1 MDGGARSA
9 ERSFRVSPVDRLG
22 RRMRPAVHD
31 AAEEIAHRAILHGEK
46 LHIDPAV
53 AANLLEEA
61 AVRVSRAIDRKR
73 DSNEQP
79 VRDLRAYLFRAYL
92 RLINK
97 TVKRQLLGADDIRA
111 LSVTSHNSTDPL
123 AQLQRQILVDELL
136 TT

>member
-1 MDGGARSA
+1 MGEGARPDRGSQ
-9 ERSFRVSPVDRLG
+9 VSPVDRLG
-22 RRMRPAVHD
+22 RRISLPVHG

-46 LHIDPAV
+46 QHIDPAV

-61 AVRVSRAIDRKR
+61 AARGSRAIDRKR

-97 TVKRQLLGADDIRA
+97 TLKRQLLVTDAIRP
-111 LSVTSHNSTDPL
+111 LSVTSPN
-123 AQLQRQILVDELL
+123 
-136 TT
+136 